1 MDSGGSQSIRYGP
14 WRDQVEDRTDSSYFS
29 GANVNL
35 HHFVLRTIAT
45 ISSGPMEESAYT
57 TPYFV
62 V

>member
-35 HHFVLRTIAT
+35 HHFVLRTIVT
-45 ISSGPMEESAYT
+45 FSKGPMDESAFMT
-57 TPYFV
+57 LYFV